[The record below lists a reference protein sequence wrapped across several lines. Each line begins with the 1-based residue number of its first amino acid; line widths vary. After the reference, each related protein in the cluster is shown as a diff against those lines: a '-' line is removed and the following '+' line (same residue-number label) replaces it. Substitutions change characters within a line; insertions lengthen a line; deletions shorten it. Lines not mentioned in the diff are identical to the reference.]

1 MFLKVLSSKR
11 LRIGKMQKYDFTFT
25 AKGRRE
31 EEEEEEKRK
40 RRDIQSVREIENGK

>member
-1 MFLKVLSSKR
+1 
-11 LRIGKMQKYDFTFT
+11 MQKYDFTFT
-25 AKGRRE
+25 AKGRR

>member
-1 MFLKVLSSKR
+1 
-11 LRIGKMQKYDFTFT
+11 MQKYDFTFT

>member
-31 EEEEEEKRK
+31 EEEEEKRK